1 MEMYPR
7 GDGHVTFEVL
17 AYGRHS
23 QPPPAYVGSSGWA
36 RCSIQLEDSLRAVP
50 GLRTRRGAA
59 VKHPYYNI
67 TATAVVGDS
76 RLWISTEGVRT
87 SAFDTVRDT

>member
-1 MEMYPR
+1 MSLAAKNGGLYVMEMYPR

-36 RCSIQLEDSLRAVP
+36 RCSIQLEDWHWRALPQPPYVQYP
-50 GLRTRRGAA
+50 G
-59 VKHPYYNI
+59 Y
-67 TATAVVGDS
+67 
-76 RLWISTEGVRT
+76 E
-87 SAFDTVRDT
+87 RDEAPP